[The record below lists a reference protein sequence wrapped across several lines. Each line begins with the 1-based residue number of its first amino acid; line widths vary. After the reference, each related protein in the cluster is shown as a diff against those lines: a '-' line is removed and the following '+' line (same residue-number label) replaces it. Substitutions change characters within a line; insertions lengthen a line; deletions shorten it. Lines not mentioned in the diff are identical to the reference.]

1 MKIDRKK
8 IANAA
13 RDAMMSAGKRV
24 KEQVSY
30 AIDAELVAAGK
41 SAKSRQRGRA
51 TKKFL
56 KTVGKLAAAAGAV
69 AATMAI
75 ARSGNSSKKRSRA

>member
-13 RDAMMSAGKRV
+13 RDAMKTAGKRV
-24 KEQVSY
+24 KEQVGHVLDEE
-30 AIDAELVAAGK
+30 IVAAGK
-41 SAKSRQRGRA
+41 AAKARQRAR
-51 TKKFL
+51 TRKKLL

-69 AATMAI
+69 AATVAI
-75 ARSGNSSKKRSRA
+75 ARSGNTSKRRRA